1 YARLVK
7 AGERWKTV
15 AEGTVVG
22 YKRIVNIQG
31 LRTDALRLVIDD
43 ARVRPTVAFLGVYA
57 EAE

>member
-1 YARLVK
+1 MVK

-15 AEGTVVG
+15 AEDTVVG

>member
-1 YARLVK
+1 MVK

-22 YKRIVNIQG
+22 YKRIMNIQG

-43 ARVRPTVAFLGVYA
+43 ARVRLPVAFLGVYA